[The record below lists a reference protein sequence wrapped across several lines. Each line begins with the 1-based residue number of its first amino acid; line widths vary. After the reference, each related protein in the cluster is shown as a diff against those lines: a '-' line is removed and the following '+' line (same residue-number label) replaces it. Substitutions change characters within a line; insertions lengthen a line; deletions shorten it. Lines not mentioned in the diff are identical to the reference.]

1 MPAGTSERADGGVT
15 GDDGLKGVQHVPG
28 ICGQNAFQTEM
39 HGKREDGVCVC
50 VCAVK
55 EPFVSS
61 DVRSIKNMAAC
72 FWDPPQDAE
81 EQTVLANRAAVT
93 FCWSWVGDASVCV
106 WR

>member
-28 ICGQNAFQTEM
+28 ICSQNAFQTEM
-39 HGKREDGVCVC
+39 HENVNVC

-72 FWDPPQDAE
+72 FLYPPQNAE
-81 EQTVLANRAAVT
+81 EQTVLANRAVVT